1 MLDNIN
7 ENKINDI
14 CMFDLA
20 DSENFFSASD
30 KFIRFSTSYKE
41 TTKQQQ
47 QKIAE
52 NQETST

>member
-1 MLDNIN
+1 MGTTGFLIPKTMDIDIKIVTLDS
-7 ENKINDI
+7 D
-14 CMFDLA
+14 
-20 DSENFFSASD
+20 SD

-47 QKIAE
+47 QKNAE

>member
-1 MLDNIN
+1 MGTTGFLIPKTMDIDIKIVTLD
-7 ENKINDI
+7 
-14 CMFDLA
+14 
-20 DSENFFSASD
+20 SD

-47 QKIAE
+47 QKNAE

>member
-1 MLDNIN
+1 MIYLDS
-7 ENKINDI
+7 D
-14 CMFDLA
+14 
-20 DSENFFSASD
+20 SD

-47 QKIAE
+47 QKNAE